1 VFLLQFKGCNVDM
14 DEGKV
19 MIEMINT
26 SEKTFVDSLKTYNI
40 IQVFKTRDERNPDE
54 EMQRNREK

>member
-1 VFLLQFKGCNVDM
+1 M